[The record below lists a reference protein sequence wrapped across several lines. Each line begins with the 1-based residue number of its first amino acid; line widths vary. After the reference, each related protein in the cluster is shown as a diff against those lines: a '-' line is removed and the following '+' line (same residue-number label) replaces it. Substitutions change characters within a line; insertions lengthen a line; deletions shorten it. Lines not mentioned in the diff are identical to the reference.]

1 MRRYLLTL
9 LLALGMASVAVAA
22 EGDRREVVIYESGDA
37 AWTASHLAAGEY
49 IDNRRR
55 WVAARVQYAMAGST
69 ISGSFV
75 IRGCEAGRGDGV
87 AWSVDM
93 PSKGQEAIGMSSQ
106 VKFFWPDA
114 AFHNT
119 FTIVAVQLC
128 KVAEADGWFGR

>member
-1 MRRYLLTL
+1 
-9 LLALGMASVAVAA
+9 
-22 EGDRREVVIYESGDA
+22 
-37 AWTASHLAAGEY
+37 
-49 IDNRRR
+49 
-55 WVAARVQYAMAGST
+55 MAGST

-87 AWSVDM
+87 AWSVDE
-93 PSKGQEAIGMSSQ
+93 PSKGEEA